1 MIFDDLNDDN
11 FLMYA
16 MKEYNDIQCTD
27 IEEFYDDLKKIKY
40 IKRLFNIYKNN
51 GQLKERLI
59 LNHLIVFYNVFPLQS
74 GTRILFYKIE
84 RDFWPMLKT
93 FLVFL
98 DRMPETIDSI
108 RGEMIFDDLNEGN
121 FLMYSMKEYNNIQCV
136 DIEEFYDDLKKIK
149 YIKRLFNI
157 YLNDGQ
163 LKERLILNH
172 LIVFYNVF
180 PIQAGTRILFYKIE
194 EQFWPMLKTFLI
206 FLDRMPD
213 KIESIRGKTILA
225 TDIKLDDGIV
235 TRLRT
240 IKV

>member
-1 MIFDDLNDDN
+1 
-11 FLMYA
+11 
-16 MKEYNDIQCTD
+16 MK
-27 IEEFYDDLKKIKY
+27 
-40 IKRLFNIYKNN
+40 
-51 GQLKERLI
+51 
-59 LNHLIVFYNVFPLQS
+59 
-74 GTRILFYKIE
+74 
-84 RDFWPMLKT
+84 
-93 FLVFL
+93 
-98 DRMPETIDSI
+98 
-108 RGEMIFDDLNEGN
+108 FDDLNEGN

-136 DIEEFYDDLKKIK
+136 DIEEYYNDLKKIK

-213 KIESIRGKTILA
+213 KIESIRGKTILS

>member
-1 MIFDDLNDDN
+1 
-11 FLMYA
+11 
-16 MKEYNDIQCTD
+16 MK
-27 IEEFYDDLKKIKY
+27 
-40 IKRLFNIYKNN
+40 
-51 GQLKERLI
+51 
-59 LNHLIVFYNVFPLQS
+59 
-74 GTRILFYKIE
+74 
-84 RDFWPMLKT
+84 
-93 FLVFL
+93 
-98 DRMPETIDSI
+98 
-108 RGEMIFDDLNEGN
+108 FDDLNEGN
-121 FLMYSMKEYNNIQCV
+121 FLMYSMKEYNNMQCV

-213 KIESIRGKTILA
+213 KIESIRGKIILS

>member
-40 IKRLFNIYKNN
+40 IKRLFNIYKN
-51 GQLKERLI
+51 
-59 LNHLIVFYNVFPLQS
+59 
-74 GTRILFYKIE
+74 
-84 RDFWPMLKT
+84 
-93 FLVFL
+93 
-98 DRMPETIDSI
+98 
-108 RGEMIFDDLNEGN
+108 
-121 FLMYSMKEYNNIQCV
+121 
-136 DIEEFYDDLKKIK
+136 
-149 YIKRLFNI
+149 
-157 YLNDGQ
+157 DGQ

-180 PIQAGTRILFYKIE
+180 PIQSGTRILFYKIE
-194 EQFWPMLKTFLI
+194 KDFWPILKTFLI
-206 FLDRMPD
+206 FLDRMPE
-213 KIESIRGKTILA
+213 KIDSIRGEIIRA
-225 TDIKLDDGIV
+225 SDIQLDNGII

>member
-1 MIFDDLNDDN
+1 
-11 FLMYA
+11 
-16 MKEYNDIQCTD
+16 
-27 IEEFYDDLKKIKY
+27 
-40 IKRLFNIYKNN
+40 
-51 GQLKERLI
+51 
-59 LNHLIVFYNVFPLQS
+59 
-74 GTRILFYKIE
+74 
-84 RDFWPMLKT
+84 
-93 FLVFL
+93 
-98 DRMPETIDSI
+98 
-108 RGEMIFDDLNEGN
+108 MIFDDLNEGT

-136 DIEEFYDDLKKIK
+136 DIEEYYDDLKKIK

-194 EQFWPMLKTFLI
+194 EHFWPMLKTFLI
-206 FLDRMPD
+206 FLERMPD
-213 KIESIRGKTILA
+213 TIESIRGKTILS
-225 TDIKLDDGIV
+225 TDIKLDDGII

>member
-59 LNHLIVFYNVFPLQS
+59 LNHLIVFYNVFP
-74 GTRILFYKIE
+74 IL
-84 RDFWPMLKT
+84 
-93 FLVFL
+93 
-98 DRMPETIDSI
+98 
-108 RGEMIFDDLNEGN
+108 
-121 FLMYSMKEYNNIQCV
+121 
-136 DIEEFYDDLKKIK
+136 
-149 YIKRLFNI
+149 
-157 YLNDGQ
+157 
-163 LKERLILNH
+163 
-172 LIVFYNVF
+172 
-180 PIQAGTRILFYKIE
+180 AGTRILFYKIE
-194 EQFWPMLKTFLI
+194 KSFWPMLKTFLI
-206 FLDRMPD
+206 FLDRMPETVD
-213 KIESIRGKTILA
+213 SIRGEIIRA
-225 TDIKLDDGIV
+225 SDIQLDDGVV

>member
-1 MIFDDLNDDN
+1 
-11 FLMYA
+11 
-16 MKEYNDIQCTD
+16 MK
-27 IEEFYDDLKKIKY
+27 
-40 IKRLFNIYKNN
+40 
-51 GQLKERLI
+51 
-59 LNHLIVFYNVFPLQS
+59 
-74 GTRILFYKIE
+74 
-84 RDFWPMLKT
+84 
-93 FLVFL
+93 
-98 DRMPETIDSI
+98 
-108 RGEMIFDDLNEGN
+108 FDDLNEGN

-136 DIEEFYDDLKKIK
+136 DIEEYYDDLKKIK

-194 EQFWPMLKTFLI
+194 EHFWPMLKTFLI
-206 FLDRMPD
+206 FLDRMPN
-213 KIESIRGKTILA
+213 KIESIRGKTILS
-225 TDIKLDDGIV
+225 TNIKLDDGIV

>member
-16 MKEYNDIQCTD
+16 MKEYNDVQCTD

-59 LNHLIVFYNVFPLQS
+59 LNHLIVFYNVFSVQA

-84 RDFWPMLKT
+84 KDFWPMLKT

-98 DRMPETIDSI
+98 DRMP
-108 RGEMIFDDLNEGN
+108 
-121 FLMYSMKEYNNIQCV
+121 
-136 DIEEFYDDLKKIK
+136 
-149 YIKRLFNI
+149 
-157 YLNDGQ
+157 
-163 LKERLILNH
+163 
-172 LIVFYNVF
+172 
-180 PIQAGTRILFYKIE
+180 
-194 EQFWPMLKTFLI
+194 
-206 FLDRMPD
+206 D
-213 KIESIRGKTILA
+213 KIESIRGEVILA
-225 TDIKLDDGIV
+225 SNIQLDDGIIS
-235 TRLRT
+235 RLRS

>member
-40 IKRLFNIYKNN
+40 IKRLFNIYKN
-51 GQLKERLI
+51 
-59 LNHLIVFYNVFPLQS
+59 
-74 GTRILFYKIE
+74 
-84 RDFWPMLKT
+84 
-93 FLVFL
+93 
-98 DRMPETIDSI
+98 
-108 RGEMIFDDLNEGN
+108 
-121 FLMYSMKEYNNIQCV
+121 
-136 DIEEFYDDLKKIK
+136 
-149 YIKRLFNI
+149 
-157 YLNDGQ
+157 DGQ

-180 PIQAGTRILFYKIE
+180 PVQSGTRILFYKIE
-194 EQFWPMLKTFLI
+194 KDFWPMLKTFLI
-206 FLDRMPD
+206 FLDRMPETVD
-213 KIESIRGKTILA
+213 SIRGEIIRA
-225 TDIKLDDGIV
+225 SDIQLDDGVV

>member
-1 MIFDDLNDDN
+1 
-11 FLMYA
+11 
-16 MKEYNDIQCTD
+16 MK
-27 IEEFYDDLKKIKY
+27 
-40 IKRLFNIYKNN
+40 
-51 GQLKERLI
+51 
-59 LNHLIVFYNVFPLQS
+59 
-74 GTRILFYKIE
+74 
-84 RDFWPMLKT
+84 
-93 FLVFL
+93 
-98 DRMPETIDSI
+98 
-108 RGEMIFDDLNEGN
+108 FDDLNEGN
-121 FLMYSMKEYNNIQCV
+121 FLMFSMKEYNNIQCI

-172 LIVFYNVF
+172 LITWYNVF
-180 PIQAGTRILFYKIE
+180 PVQSGTRILFYKIE

-213 KIESIRGKTILA
+213 KIESIRGKTILS